1 MSTKIFN
8 ENFHGSFFIVA
19 KKLETAQISI
29 NKGLNGQ
36 TVVHFSLIK
45 INKLLIHTTALMNAK
60 EYLLY
65 DSICRKFQNKENKSV
80 VLEIKAMVASG
91 DGGD

>member
-1 MSTKIFN
+1 MIYSHALGIYLREIKYMSTKIFN

-36 TVVHFSLIK
+36 TVVHFSSIK
-45 INKLLIHTTALMNAK
+45 INKLLIHTTALMNLKKFILK
-60 EYLLY
+60 E
-65 DSICRKFQNKENKSV
+65 KSQCQRV
-80 VLEIKAMVASG
+80 FII
-91 DGGD
+91 